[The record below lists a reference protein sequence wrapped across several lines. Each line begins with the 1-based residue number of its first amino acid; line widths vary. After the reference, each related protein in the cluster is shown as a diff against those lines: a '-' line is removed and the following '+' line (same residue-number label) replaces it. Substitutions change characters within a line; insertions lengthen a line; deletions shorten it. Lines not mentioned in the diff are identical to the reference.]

1 MDNKEIDL
9 NAGLICLIL
18 DTLGDMQINE
28 LEKLTELNAIE
39 FNLALGWLVRAD
51 NILFYD
57 YNFQKWIHLL

>member
-28 LEKLTELNAIE
+28 LEKLTELNAIGIQ
-39 FNLALGWLVRAD
+39 FSLGLAGS
-51 NILFYD
+51 
-57 YNFQKWIHLL
+57 